1 MMIRFFF
8 ICAMLCGILMGCGQS
23 VSKDSLLEDYDY
35 FFSQLE
41 QIHPDPY
48 SAFGGEENF
57 KKEVK
62 QLRNELAE
70 TDSLTLY
77 EMQAKVTQ
85 LLSALH
91 DGHTYMG
98 YDNSPKKVEDRWI
111 PLKFKVIPDGI
122 IVNGFSPELKFLKG
136 ALLREVEG
144 ESLESVLDHLDKI
157 VISEN
162 RYGLMGKACTSIG
175 NTNVLRQ
182 LFPSFDKERVSMKFR
197 MVNGRDTL
205 VRLPFHPDG
214 PFWKSIVWSSADE
227 RFPKNNFEYRFVDD
241 DKQTM
246 VMCINSIAS
255 ADVPDIEKYGIKT
268 DVIVADVFAKM
279 LREMK
284 ASNSSRLII
293 DLRGNSGGWTMIMYA
308 ALYEL
313 YGKRFMETDLGMHF
327 STKIS
332 EAWLKKNNT
341 TLELLSQRR
350 RTSLKLGDF
359 VEESSNISSFDWF
372 MCADK
377 SILEEQHGEPIYTPK
392 EIFVVTDVQTFSAA
406 FHTAYMLWKMGAK
419 VVGVP
424 SGQAPNTFMEIT
436 PFKLPNTRLECSASN
451 SLQSCFPKDHPMAK
465 TLTPDIQLSYD
476 DYRKTDFSND
486 AELLFII
493 QDHLLSR

>member
-1 MMIRFFF
+1 M
-8 ICAMLCGILMGCGQS
+8 
-23 VSKDSLLEDYDY
+23 
-35 FFSQLE
+35 E

-48 SAFGGEENF
+48 SAFGGKENF
-57 KKEVK
+57 QKEVK
-62 QLRNELAE
+62 LLRDKLAE
-70 TDSLTLY
+70 NDSLTLND
-77 EMQAKVTQ
+77 MQAEVTQ

-91 DGHTYMG
+91 DGHTFMG
-98 YDNSPKKVEDRWI
+98 YDNSPKKVEDQWV

-122 IVNGFSPELKFLKG
+122 IVNGFIPELKSLKG
-136 ALLREVEG
+136 AMLCEVEG
-144 ESLESVLDHLDKI
+144 EPLESVLDRLDKI

-162 RYGLMGKACTSIG
+162 RYGLMGKACTGIG

-182 LFPSFDKERVSMKFR
+182 LFPTFDKEQVSMKFH
-197 MVNGRDTL
+197 MANGKDTL
-205 VRLPFHPDG
+205 VSLPFHPNG
-214 PFWKSIVWSSADE
+214 PFWENIVWASSDE
-227 RFPKNNFEYRFVDD
+227 RFPKDNFQYRFVDD
-241 DKQTM
+241 NKQTM

-284 ASNSSRLII
+284 AAKSPRLII
-293 DLRGNSGGWTMIMYA
+293 DLRGNGGGWTMIMYA

-341 TLELLSQRR
+341 TIEQLNQGRG
-350 RTSLKLGDF
+350 TSLKMGDF
-359 VEESSNISSFDWF
+359 IQEPSSISSFDWF

-392 EIFVVTDVQTFSAA
+392 DILVVTDVQTFSAA

-424 SGQAPNTFMEIT
+424 SAQAPNTFMEIT
-436 PFKLPNTRLECSASN
+436 SFNLPNTGLECSASN
-451 SLQSCFPKDHPMAK
+451 SLQRCFPKDHPMAK
-465 TLTPDIQLSYD
+465 TLMPDIQLSYG
-476 DYRKTDFSND
+476 DYKYFDFSND

-493 QDHLLSR
+493 QDY